1 MVYDFIHRV
10 VRLISTFFTLYYMF
24 EIIRLKS
31 SQITVKD
38 FPTVFLHENK
48 ELDHEFD
55 NLTQR
60 KKFCFIFHLKKRTRK
75 QSSILCLFYI
85 E

>member
-10 VRLISTFFTLYYMF
+10 VRFISTYFTFYYMF

-38 FPTVFLHENK
+38 FLTVFLHENK

-60 KKFCFIFHLKKRTRK
+60 KKILFHISFKKENK
-75 QSSILCLFYI
+75 KAIVNIMSILH
-85 E
+85 

>member
-10 VRLISTFFTLYYMF
+10 VRFISTYFTFYYMF

-31 SQITVKD
+31 SLITIKD

-60 KKFCFIFHLKKRTRK
+60 KKILFHISFKKENKKAIVNIMFILH
-75 QSSILCLFYI
+75 
-85 E
+85 